1 MRMVQEVMQGKPY
14 IFKCGG
20 NELAKVLY
28 HYGLIP
34 EARSI
39 ETKIVCPFHN
49 DENPSMVINL
59 ERGSYYCFGC
69 GASGDAFH
77 FVEQAEKE
85 TKGIQLI
92 IKFFKILN
100 SDEVKHIRVN
110 RKMLRVR
117 KQSKELYDIACD
129 YYYGLSKIDWNKRK
143 SKEVVEARDYM
154 VKRGFTTD
162 VLNECE
168 AKITYNKQY
177 AIIFPMLDN
186 GEFKGWVCRTT
197 LPEVE
202 KKRKYLYSEGFMR
215 RNTLVGN
222 YANCETVFIVE
233 GYMDRLKFLQYGV
246 KNVVA
251 ILGWKMSVE
260 QERKLKS
267 AGINHVISAL
277 DNDECGRKGTEYLKG
292 IFRKVTR
299 FKYKKGFKDPG
310 EMSKKE
316 FDIMYKKT
324 MMAYEQD
331 KKKIKGKVGNKNGL
345 A

>member
-28 HYGLIP
+28 HYGLIQEP
-34 EARSI
+34 RSL
-39 ETKIVCPFHN
+39 ETKIICPFHA
-49 DENPSMVINL
+49 DENPSMLIDYDK
-59 ERGSYYCFGC
+59 GSYFCFGC
-69 GASGDAFH
+69 GAYGDAFH

-85 TKGIQLI
+85 VKGIQLI

-100 SDEVKHIRVN
+100 SNEVKHIRVN

-129 YYYGLSKIDWNKRK
+129 YYYGLSKINWLKNKT
-143 SKEVVEARDYM
+143 KEVVETRDYM
-154 VKRGFTTD
+154 LKRGFTPET
-162 VLNECE
+162 LNECE
-168 AKITYNKQY
+168 AKVTYNKQY
-177 AIIFPMLDN
+177 ELIFPMLDN

-197 LPEVE
+197 NPEVE

-222 YANCETVFIVE
+222 YSNCETVFIVE
-233 GYMDRLKFLQYGV
+233 GYMDRLKFIQYGV

-251 ILGWKMSVE
+251 ILGWKMSRE
-260 QERKLKS
+260 QEMKLK
-267 AGINHVISAL
+267 ALGINHVISAL
-277 DNDECGRKGTEYLKG
+277 DNDECGRKGTDYLKG

-299 FKYKKGFKDPG
+299 FRYEEGFKDPG
-310 EMSKKE
+310 EMTKE
-316 FDIMYKKT
+316 DFQRMYNKT
-324 MMAYEQD
+324 MMVYE
-331 KKKIKGKVGNKNGL
+331 KNKRKVGKKNGL
-345 A
+345 T